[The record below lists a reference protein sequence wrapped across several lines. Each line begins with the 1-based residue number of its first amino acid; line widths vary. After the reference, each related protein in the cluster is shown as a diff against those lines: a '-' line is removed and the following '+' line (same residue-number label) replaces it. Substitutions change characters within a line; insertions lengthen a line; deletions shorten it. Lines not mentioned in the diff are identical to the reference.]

1 MKKTHWPF
9 QRGRA
14 RKVPSKAIFTRG
26 LKGAS
31 FVKSGEGRVLEDTVS
46 VKRTPGAWEMVVQV
60 AGVSADGVKGTR
72 LRGSRW
78 AQSRGFRGPCD
89 RGEGFRIK
97 RKGRRKQA

>member
-1 MKKTHWPF
+1 M
-9 QRGRA
+9 
-14 RKVPSKAIFTRG
+14 
-26 LKGAS
+26 
-31 FVKSGEGRVLEDTVS
+31 KSGEGRVLEDTVS
-46 VKRTPGAWEMVVQV
+46 VKRIPGAWEMVVQV

-89 RGEGFRIK
+89 RGEGFHIK